1 MYLVVTMDN
10 RGPNVNITSA
20 SISGQTILQSSI
32 TVYTVNNNSATKIT
46 GVYIPA
52 GQNELVLQFKVAN
65 TNVGSGPV
73 SIQLVLANG
82 QTVYVTA
89 SVAG

>member
-1 MYLVVTMDN
+1 MDN

-20 SISGQTILQSSI
+20 TISGQTIAQSSI
-32 TVYTVNNNSATKIT
+32 TVYTVKSNTATNIT

-52 GQNELVLQFKVAN
+52 GQNQLVLAFKVTN